1 MRAGMRGLTALAAAL
16 AATTLG
22 VPVARAGTYDVVS
35 CNAPGAGGV
44 NNSWSWGV
52 EAFGSSVSG
61 DDPDHFAVTGSCS
74 SPTGL
79 RGGSNPS
86 ASASRWGLI
95 GRFKF
100 VAPAGTDVRRVT
112 LWRYTTATQSTD
124 NPGTPANESGSWE
137 LAARFCTSPLLTD
150 SRLPGAGFYANPCHT
165 GSAGYSSASRV
176 VYDGR
181 AQDFTIG
188 VSCGGATIAL
198 QCNTGDAS
206 GTPLAFVDFQGA
218 TVTLEDT
225 SAPALKV
232 GGPLFAGGW
241 RHGGDLAFYSS
252 SDNSG
257 IRAAR
262 LEADGRV
269 LLSNAFACDRT
280 RPIPCRGAVTGG
292 RLAPQGIGDGV
303 HTVRLVTQDA
313 AGNSRMI
320 QRQVLIDDTPP
331 TAVLERAF
339 GKSIVLGVSDAT
351 SGVASGTVEVR

>member
-1 MRAGMRGLTALAAAL
+1 MRAGMRGFTAVAAGLAMAAL
-16 AATTLG
+16 GAPAAS
-22 VPVARAGTYDVVS
+22 AGTYEVVS

-79 RGGSNPS
+79 RGGSNAF

-95 GRFKF
+95 GRFRF
-100 VAPAGTDVRRVT
+100 VAPAGTDIRRVT

-124 NPGTPANESGSWE
+124 DPGTPADESGSWE
-137 LAARFCTSPLLTD
+137 LSARYGASQLFTD
-150 SRLPGAGFYANPCHT
+150 SCQPGVGFYPNPCHT
-165 GSAGYSSASRV
+165 GSPVYSSASRV

-198 QCNTGDAS
+198 QCNTRDAS
-206 GTPLAFVDFQGA
+206 GAPLAFVDLQGA
-218 TVTLEDT
+218 TVTLEDG
-225 SAPALKV
+225 SAPALRV

-241 RHGGDLAFYSS
+241 RHDTDAVSYAT

-257 IRAAR
+257 IR
-262 LEADGRV
+262 
-269 LLSNAFACDRT
+269 S
-280 RPIPCRGAVTGG
+280 
-292 RLAPQGIGDGV
+292 
-303 HTVRLVTQDA
+303 
-313 AGNSRMI
+313 
-320 QRQVLIDDTPP
+320 
-331 TAVLERAF
+331 
-339 GKSIVLGVSDAT
+339 
-351 SGVASGTVEVR
+351 